1 MALWNQAGKG
11 QLDKE
16 HQFIGWFKSFIS
28 FVLKIKMPTLFYF
41 FLRTNLDKTLTDGAP
56 LLTCYYTEECLLMG
70 KYSEFV
76 ISLLFPLT

>member
-1 MALWNQAGKG
+1 MESSRQRTTRQRAPIYRLVQVIYK
-11 QLDKE
+11 LC
-16 HQFIGWFKSFIS
+16 
-28 FVLKIKMPTLFYF
+28 IKNKNANFNI

-76 ISLLFPLT
+76 ISLLFHHT

>member
-1 MALWNQAGKG
+1 MESSRQRTTLQRAPIYRLVQVIYK
-11 QLDKE
+11 LC
-16 HQFIGWFKSFIS
+16 
-28 FVLKIKMPTLFYF
+28 IKNKNANFNI

-76 ISLLFPLT
+76 ISLLFHHT

>member
-16 HQFIGWFKSFIS
+16 HQFIGWSQVIYK
-28 FVLKIKMPTLFYF
+28 LCIKNKNANFNF

-76 ISLLFPLT
+76 ISLLFPHT